1 MCAIR
6 SRVQAQYD
14 HRCEGAF
21 SSPPT
26 KTRTGRIR
34 ASHGTCKLRP
44 SLSCDGTCEGKS
56 HLGIRLSAH
65 SMCNWEYFGCSFC
78 SVPNQIN
85 HTWSCP
91 CRLWPPR
98 FAAWYR
104 RGTMVCGR
112 IEVLFSLI
120 NQLRRF
126 KEFDMFGWI
135 DDFRSAALYRCY
147 FDFLC
152 WLCRTVV
159 ARSNVNL
166 CWRRGML
173 CLKGYGCFAA
183 SGKLEY
189 DC

>member
-1 MCAIR
+1 MSIVVKAL
-6 SRVQAQYD
+6 
-14 HRCEGAF
+14 
-21 SSPPT
+21 SPLLQQRPAPAPSEPAT
-26 KTRTGRIR
+26 EP
-34 ASHGTCKLRP
+34 ASWGQVA
-44 SLSCDGTCEGKS
+44 CDGTCEGKS

-65 SMCNWEYFGCSFC
+65 SVCNWEYFGCSFC

-126 KEFDMFGWI
+126 KEFAMFGWI
-135 DDFRSAALYRCY
+135 YDFRSAALYRCY
-147 FDFLC
+147 IDFLC
-152 WLCRTVV
+152 WLCRKVV

-173 CLKGYGCFAA
+173 CLYLYEIENRSDLSCLLKG
-183 SGKLEY
+183 
-189 DC
+189 